1 MGMYNKTDGQNNPG
15 MFKPG
20 PLWWLAQ
27 LSLTGIACFFLY
39 FGISLLI
46 ASYRLPDPFSF
57 IMTFFGACL
66 MILISAVMAMGFI
79 MRMRRALL
87 AGPVSSDPDDL
98 N

>member
-1 MGMYNKTDGQNNPG
+1 MAKHKKIYTQHGPG
-15 MFKPG
+15 AVKPG

-27 LSLTGIACFFLY
+27 LMFTGLACFFLY

-46 ASYRLPDPFSF
+46 ASYQLPNPFSF

-87 AGPVSSDPDDL
+87 ADPVSHQDDL
-98 N
+98 DQ

>member
-1 MGMYNKTDGQNNPG
+1 MHNKTYHTQGGPG
-15 MFKPG
+15 AVKQG

-27 LSLTGIACFFLY
+27 LLLTGLACFFLY

-57 IMTFFGACL
+57 IMTFFGASL

-79 MRMRRALL
+79 IRMRRALL
-87 AGPVSSDPDDL
+87 ADPVSDPNDL

>member
-1 MGMYNKTDGQNNPG
+1 MHNKIRAQGSPG
-15 MFKPG
+15 VVKPG
-20 PLWWLAQ
+20 PRWWCAQ
-27 LSLTGIACFFLY
+27 LLLTGVACFFLY

-66 MILISAVMAMGFI
+66 MILISAVIAMGFI

-87 AGPVSSDPDDL
+87 AAPVSDQDK
-98 N
+98 